1 MGRAVG
7 NICPKFSPTT
17 DASAKPVWLAFGALL
32 IRQRLGLTDEENVEQ
47 IRENAYMQFFLGLP
61 ATPARHHLT
70 HR

>member
-47 IRENAYMQFFLGLP
+47 I
-61 ATPARHHLT
+61 
-70 HR
+70 